1 MCLALSGVMVVA
13 QNNPDPTYAFRYS
26 TGGDGPAQ
34 IWREERKQPDGTII
48 GKYGYIDPNGE
59 ERVVEYTASPTQFLA
74 SGDIGPD
81 AAAMRY
87 AAELQEEHMRERQ
100 VAMREWQK
108 AAQQSPPVNPWN
120 SAPQRFQSQRQQKTN
135 SWSNQQAQQAPQKT
149 NSWSNQQQQQQDLPE
164 PPAWAQQ
171 EVAAPP
177 PPVPAA
183 PLAPARKMPGKGS
196 SWQGTSQLTAW
207 NSDWNKNS
215 NQWNTNW
222 NAQPVQQPASNDW
235 NSGNNNNWN
244 QERPARTSWNDS
256 PQDPWKDSWTRNTP
270 PAPAFQRQQIQ
281 RRSGSNSNV
290 PSSPQLNSLTPR
302 NNWPKPTTTQS
313 QPISAGPFSYSFEIN
328 HSDGSSTSFSQ

>member
-1 MCLALSGVMVVA
+1 MISS

-48 GKYGYIDPNGE
+48 GKYGYVDPNGE

-87 AAELQEEHMRERQ
+87 AAEQQQEHLRERAA
-100 VAMREWQK
+100 AMKEWEQ
-108 AAQQSPPVNPWN
+108 AAQRAPPTNPWN
-120 SAPQRFQSQRQQKTN
+120 SRAASRYESQPQRRQKTN
-135 SWSNQQAQQAPQKT
+135 PWSNQQPQQAE
-149 NSWSNQQQQQQDLPE
+149 QQQDLPE

-183 PLAPARKMPGKGS
+183 PLAPARKMGKG

-207 NSDWNKNS
+207 NSDWNKNQ
-215 NQWNTNW
+215 NQWNANW
-222 NAQPVQQPASNDW
+222 NSQPVKSQPESNNW
-235 NSGNNNNWN
+235 NSGNNWN
-244 QERPARTSWNDS
+244 QQRPARTSWNDS
-256 PQDPWKDSWTRNTP
+256 PQDPWKDTLRNTP

-281 RRSGSNSNV
+281 RRSGSSPSV
-290 PSSPQLNSLTPR
+290 PSAQLNSLTPR
-302 NNWPKPTTTQS
+302 NWPKPQTQS
-313 QPISAGPFSYSFEIN
+313 QPISAGPFAYSFEIN
-328 HSDGSSTSFSQ
+328 HSDGSSTSYST